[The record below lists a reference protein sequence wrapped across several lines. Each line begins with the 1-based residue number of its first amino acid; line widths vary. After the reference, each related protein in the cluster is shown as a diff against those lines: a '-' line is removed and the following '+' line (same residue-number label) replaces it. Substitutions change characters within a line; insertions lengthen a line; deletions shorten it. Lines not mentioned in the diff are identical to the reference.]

1 MEHTKELLEKYLL
14 HDLLGKYRYCKVTQ
28 IVLFSDKYCLN
39 YFTNI
44 DCSSKYSEPTEF
56 HYVTRAPLTVDEDS
70 GLKLA
75 ISEYVIPVQE
85 VIDLVCKAEV
95 TGHWVY
101 DGKNITLDNV
111 FSSYP
116 KYIPESD
123 PTGCQY
129 ETYVPLEYGIYGSNF
144 MGNYYIFELIS
155 RKTVLEKILSPKIVL
170 NIKDFLLS
178 HKINYRLDKLF
189 DRIGNIIVKMPIE
202 VLLATPIKL
211 GMYGIELQ
219 FSLQRPFEHNR
230 YCLSVTQTHDG
241 LILENGINT
250 DFDCTIVK
258 INPNQC
264 KTTISITDQANS
276 LTLYYGSFDYSLFSN
291 YGAQI
296 TPPSL
301 VAQIP
306 EKRILHINGNDETIE
321 LPNIQMAGPIYL
333 FEEMSMASKRKIAL
347 DDEWFQKRGYLKAY
361 STQEH
366 EKALHDI
373 IDIVSNN
380 LPWDLDEL
388 WVIDPYLKVE
398 DLADTV
404 LRARIKNIFIKA
416 LCDFS
421 AIDGNPETKL
431 KQGNGHNFSSFQSHE
446 SQLLHS
452 ILGDNTDIKIEYR
465 SIRMGYGHSFH
476 DRYII
481 MNYKLNRVRVW
492 ALGSSINSIGKKHS
506 ILQIVNTPEIILSE
520 FEQIWRETDRD
531 ECRIFSNLDI

>member
-1 MEHTKELLEKYLL
+1 MKLTFQKSSLL
-14 HDLLGKYRYCKVTQ
+14 
-28 IVLFSDKYCLN
+28 
-39 YFTNI
+39 
-44 DCSSKYSEPTEF
+44 
-56 HYVTRAPLTVDEDS
+56 
-70 GLKLA
+70 
-75 ISEYVIPVQE
+75 
-85 VIDLVCKAEV
+85 
-95 TGHWVY
+95 
-101 DGKNITLDNV
+101 
-111 FSSYP
+111 
-116 KYIPESD
+116 
-123 PTGCQY
+123 
-129 ETYVPLEYGIYGSNF
+129 
-144 MGNYYIFELIS
+144 
-155 RKTVLEKILSPKIVL
+155 
-170 NIKDFLLS
+170 
-178 HKINYRLDKLF
+178 
-189 DRIGNIIVKMPIE
+189 
-202 VLLATPIKL
+202 
-211 GMYGIELQ
+211 
-219 FSLQRPFEHNR
+219 
-230 YCLSVTQTHDG
+230 
-241 LILENGINT
+241 NGIN
-250 DFDCTIVK
+250 IVLK
-258 INPNQC
+258 AVPS
-264 KTTISITDQANS
+264 KTTMPILECILIDASENEIKLTANDME
-276 LTLYYGSFDYSLFSN
+276 LGIETKVEG
-291 YGAQI
+291 
-296 TPPSL
+296 T
-301 VAQIP
+301 
-306 EKRILHINGNDETIE
+306 ILK
-321 LPNIQMAGPIYL
+321 
-333 FEEMSMASKRKIAL
+333 KRKIAL

-431 KQGNGHNFSSFQSHE
+431 KQGNCHNFSSFQSHE